1 MRFAVER
8 FHQPEDRGQ
17 VANTLLVATELKIEL
32 GGFDA
37 EFLLDFLSKEL
48 GAYYYNQGLRDAQ
61 AVFLKRVGELTDQVS
76 ELEKPTELLR

>member
-1 MRFAVER
+1 MSEISFTRREK
-8 FHQPEDRGQ
+8 E
-17 VANTLLVATELKIEL
+17 LLAGKLQRYFDDELKIEL

-37 EFLLDFLSKEL
+37 EFLLEFLSKEL

-76 ELEKPTELLR
+76 ELEKPTEFVR